1 MHPARMTAVF
11 ISYRQDDSKAW
22 AIALRDDLARAFG
35 DAQVFLDK
43 DTLKA
48 GRWRAQ
54 IDQALRESRVVLVL
68 IGPRWLASGDAQGQ
82 PRLQRP
88 DDVHRQEV
96 AQSLARP
103 EVTVIPVLV
112 DEAPM
117 PREADLP
124 ADLRDLCNRQA
135 RKIGDTRGRRQAD
148 LELLITDIV
157 VATGLERRPAGPTTT
172 AGVLRRA
179 LLGLALAFVLTVA
192 VGVGTYVAGYP
203 MSDADLAVVWL
214 LLFALQQAWAWRA
227 WARRP
232 RDGQR

>member
-1 MHPARMTAVF
+1 MTAIF

-68 IGPRWLASGDAQGQ
+68 IGPRWLVSGDAQGQ

-103 EVTVIPVLV
+103 TVTVIPVLV

-117 PREADLP
+117 PAP
-124 ADLRDLCNRQA
+124 
-135 RKIGDTRGRRQAD
+135 
-148 LELLITDIV
+148 
-157 VATGLERRPAGPTTT
+157 GL
-172 AGVLRRA
+172 
-179 LLGLALAFVLTVA
+179 
-192 VGVGTYVAGYP
+192 
-203 MSDADLAVVWL
+203 
-214 LLFALQQAWAWRA
+214 
-227 WARRP
+227 
-232 RDGQR
+232 